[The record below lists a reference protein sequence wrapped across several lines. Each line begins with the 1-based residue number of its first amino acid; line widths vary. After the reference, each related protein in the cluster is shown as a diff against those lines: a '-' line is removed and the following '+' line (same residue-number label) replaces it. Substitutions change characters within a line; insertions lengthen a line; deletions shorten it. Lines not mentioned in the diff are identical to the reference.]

1 MYDSFMTSERNGIG
15 KAGMKMKFY
24 RNRKKKD
31 VKIYEPKKERVQRIQ
46 QQIMI
51 MNRAIIGI

>member
-1 MYDSFMTSERNGIG
+1 
-15 KAGMKMKFY
+15 MKLF

-51 MNRAIIGI
+51 MNRAVIGV